1 MPRAMAA
8 LWKMSTSPFT
18 VTGKHRNKKED
29 RILSFCVFVG
39 HFWLVPFL
47 IPYLGGVI
55 GVIVYQVSLININ
68 KQQPQRYA
76 FKLLGS
82 LDDVEI

>member
-1 MPRAMAA
+1 MPRAIAA

-18 VTGKHRNKKED
+18 VTGNQRKKKKED
-29 RILSFCVFVG
+29 RILSFCVCVG

-68 KQQPQRYA
+68 KQ
-76 FKLLGS
+76 
-82 LDDVEI
+82 